1 MTVWITFAMA
11 WSKMCLY
18 EGEWSLGAILS
29 PQIGRKVSANP
40 FCEPRQFWKT
50 ACLMGSLLL
59 VTTYSKL
66 LNRIVPRQKK
76 TQSHSY
82 IARQR
87 ANTSRQIQDYEIIP
101 HPSYSSAPKELP
113 YLWST
118 KGSSWEWMTE
128 TPDQDTQPRRVALFL
143 NNM

>member
-1 MTVWITFAMA
+1 MLWHEAKCVFMKENEA
-11 WSKMCLY
+11 WVQYYHPKS
-18 EGEWSLGAILS
+18 A
-29 PQIGRKVSANP
+29 RKFLQTLFVNQD
-40 FCEPRQFWKT
+40 RQFWKT
-50 ACLMGSLLL
+50 ACLMGSPLL

-82 IARQR
+82 IAWQR

-143 NNM
+143 NM